1 VSPPAVPTVG
11 TILEWSTRTLVEAGV
26 PDPRLDAMAL
36 LAHALGT
43 DRGGVVA
50 RKTDMIDAATAER
63 ATALVAERAGRRPLQ
78 QILGHAE
85 FHGLD
90 LEVDAAVLVPRPETE
105 GLVDAVLAESL
116 PDAAAIADLGTGSG
130 CIAIAL
136 AVARP
141 RFRLV
146 AVDRSAAAL
155 AVARRNAS
163 RHQVSDRVEF
173 EEGDFGAPPESWR
186 GAFDAVVSNPPYV
199 PEEEWRGLQPEVRDH
214 EPRIALVPGPTGD
227 EAYAAVVRTGRALLK
242 PGGLLAL
249 ELGWTSEPSVRAL
262 VGQAGYE
269 GIELRPDLQ
278 GIPRVLLA
286 HAPHGGRELVGGNV
300 VNSRNK

>member
-1 VSPPAVPTVG
+1 MIPPAVPTVG
-11 TILEWSTRTLVEAGV
+11 AILEWSTRTLVEAGV

-50 RKTDMIDAATAER
+50 RKPDTIDAQTAAR
-63 ATALVAERAGRRPLQ
+63 AAALVAERARRRPLQ

-105 GLVDAVLAESL
+105 GLVDAVLEADL
-116 PDAAAIADLGTGSG
+116 PDAAVVADLGTGSG

-141 RFRLV
+141 RFRVV
-146 AVDRSAAAL
+146 AVDRSAGAL
-155 AVARRNAS
+155 AVARRNAE
-163 RHQVSDRVEF
+163 RHAVSGRVDF
-173 EEGDFGAPPESWR
+173 EEGDFGAPPERWR
-186 GAFDAVVSNPPYV
+186 GVFDAVASNPPYV
-199 PEEEWRGLQPEVRDH
+199 PEEEWLGLQPEVRDH
-214 EPRIALVPGPTGD
+214 EPRMALVPGPTGN
-227 EAYAAVVRTGRALLK
+227 EAYAAVVLAGREMLR

-249 ELGWTSEPSVRAL
+249 ELGWTSEPGVRVL
-262 VGQAGYE
+262 VERAGYE
-269 GIELRPDLQ
+269 GVRVLPDLQ
-278 GIPRVLLA
+278 GIPRILTA
-286 HAPHGGRELVGGNV
+286 RSPHGGRELVG
-300 VNSRNK
+300 